1 VRGAAASLLIVAGL
15 ALAGCE
21 QDASE
26 TPVERREEEA
36 SVLEGVPLREGE
48 VPEGLEPSEEGTG
61 PIGSLREV
69 LPPRS
74 ALPNRAPI
82 PGQIALAFRGGF
94 ETVYV
99 RGGQEGGGA
108 ASAASSAI
116 RFSTEDRA
124 AGFLAYLRDVQV
136 GSTRGPARTEVPVSG
151 VGEEA
156 FGWHTQE
163 PLGESSTVV
172 WRDDDLILT
181 VSVGGSIGSAT
192 PERAA
197 ALARTVDRR
206 VGGSPS

>member
-1 VRGAAASLLIVAGL
+1 MLIVAAVVL
-15 ALAGCE
+15 VGCDR
-21 QDASE
+21 DASE

-36 SVLEGVPLREGE
+36 SELEGVPLREGE

-74 ALPNRAPI
+74 ALPNRPPI
-82 PGQIALAFRGGF
+82 PGQIVLAFRGGF

-99 RGGQEGGGA
+99 QGTETGGGA

-116 RFSTEDRA
+116 RFSTEERA
-124 AGFLAYLRDVQV
+124 AAFLAYLRDVEV

-172 WRDDDLILT
+172 WRDGDLVLT

-197 ALARTVDRR
+197 GLARTVDRR
-206 VGGSPS
+206 VGRSPT

>member
-1 VRGAAASLLIVAGL
+1 VRLAAAAALILGVLLP
-15 ALAGCE
+15 GCDR
-21 QDASE
+21 DAPE

-36 SVLEGVPLREGE
+36 SELEGVPLREGE
-48 VPEGLEPSEEGTG
+48 VPEGLEPSGEGTG

-74 ALPNRAPI
+74 ALPNRPPI
-82 PGQIALAFRGGF
+82 PGQIVLAFRGGF

-99 RGGQEGGGA
+99 RGGEGGGGT

-124 AGFLAYLRDVQV
+124 AAFMAYLREVQV
-136 GSTRGPARTEVPVSG
+136 GSARGPARTEVPVSG

-163 PLGESSTVV
+163 PLGESSTMV
-172 WRDDDLILT
+172 WRTGDLVLT

-197 ALARTVDRR
+197 ALARTVHRR
-206 VGGSPS
+206 VRETPS